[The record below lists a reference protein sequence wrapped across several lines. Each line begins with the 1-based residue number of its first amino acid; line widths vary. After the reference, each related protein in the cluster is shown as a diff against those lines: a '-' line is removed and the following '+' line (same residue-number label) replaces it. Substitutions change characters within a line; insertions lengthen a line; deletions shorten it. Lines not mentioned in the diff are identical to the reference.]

1 MTYSMKKISACIA
14 ASMLLSACVSMSAV
28 PAGQAFKP
36 DSAFG
41 VTPSQAWTHLPDGL
55 NPMRGSALTQDGA
68 PLGAVY
74 MVTVEDD
81 KAMIDNL
88 GKSVNLPLYTTGST
102 PLEQIDFL
110 TASLEVLG
118 YSNIQ
123 TSNVRSETIDGIA
136 GSRMG
141 LSGAY
146 VNGLNMKGDAVL
158 VESEEGLNLVVYT
171 APELVYYDKYRGEV
185 EKLIASVD
193 LK

>member
-1 MTYSMKKISACIA
+1 
-14 ASMLLSACVSMSAV
+14 
-28 PAGQAFKP
+28 
-36 DSAFG
+36 
-41 VTPSQAWTHLPDGL
+41 
-55 NPMRGSALTQDGA
+55 
-68 PLGAVY
+68 